1 MEQTKFSELQE
12 KRLKLS
18 SSPHI
23 KSPFSTQKAMLYVLV
38 ALLPCVIS
46 SIVFFGLYQIVIIL
60 TSVVFAVI
68 TEFVIKKLRKQNLS
82 IDDGSAAL
90 TGLLL
95 ALILPPNYPLVN
107 TALGSIFAIAIGKE
121 VFGGL
126 GYNIFNPAL
135 VGRAF
140 LQASFPV
147 QTTTWVK
154 PNLAVDTI
162 TSATPLAQFKFEKI
176 VTDLPNL
183 FYGNISGSLGE
194 TSALAILIGGLFL
207 IITKVANWQIP
218 VSMIIGMI
226 TFQGTL
232 WVIEPTQYANPLFHL
247 FSGGFMFGAFFM
259 ATDWVT
265 SPLTSRGMWI
275 YGILISFFVV
285 LIRNF
290 GGLPEGVMYAILLM
304 NAVTPLINR
313 YTVPKIFG
321 ETK

>member
-1 MEQTKFSELQE
+1 MEQKNVTDLQE
-12 KRLKLS
+12 RRLKLG

-23 KSPFSTQKAMLYVLV
+23 KSPFSTQKAMYYVLI

-46 SIVFFGLYQIVIIL
+46 SIIFFGIYQIVIIL
-60 TSVVFAVI
+60 TCVIFSVL
-68 TEFVIKKLRKQNLS
+68 TEFLIKKFRKQNLS
-82 IDDGSAAL
+82 IDDGSAVL

-107 TALGSIFAIAIGKE
+107 SALGSIFAIAIGKE

-126 GYNIFNPAL
+126 GFNIFNPAL
-135 VGRAF
+135 IGRAF

-147 QTTTWVK
+147 ETTTWVK
-154 PNLAVDTI
+154 SNLAVDTI
-162 TSATPLAQFKFEKI
+162 TSATPLAHFKFDKVVEE
-176 VTDLPNL
+176 LPNL
-183 FYGNISGSLGE
+183 FFGNISGSLGE
-194 TSALAILIGGLFL
+194 TSALAILLGGLFL
-207 IITKVANWQIP
+207 IFTRVANWQIP
-218 VSMIIGMI
+218 FSMIIGMI
-226 TFQGTL
+226 IFEGIL
-232 WVIEPTQYANPLFHL
+232 WIINPHKFANPAFHL
-247 FSGGFMFGAFFM
+247 LSGGFMFGAFFM

-265 SPLTSRGMWI
+265 SPITTKGMWI
-275 YGILISFFVV
+275 YGFAISLLVV

>member
-1 MEQTKFSELQE
+1 MEQKTVTDLQE
-12 KRLKLS
+12 KRLKLG

-23 KSPFSTQKAMLYVLV
+23 KSPFSTQKAMYYVLI

-46 SIVFFGLYQIVIIL
+46 SIIFFGIYQIVIIL
-60 TSVVFAVI
+60 TCVIFSVL
-68 TEFVIKKLRKQNLS
+68 TEFLIKKFRKQKLS

-107 TALGSIFAIAIGKE
+107 SALGSIFAIAIGKE

-126 GYNIFNPAL
+126 GFNIFNPAL
-135 VGRAF
+135 IGRAF

-147 QTTTWVK
+147 ETTTWVK
-154 PNLAVDTI
+154 SNLAVDTI
-162 TSATPLAQFKFEKI
+162 TSATPLAHFKFDKVVEEI
-176 VTDLPNL
+176 PNL
-183 FYGNISGSLGE
+183 FLGNISGSLGE
-194 TSALAILIGGLFL
+194 TSALAILLGGLFL
-207 IITKVANWQIP
+207 IFTRVANWQIP
-218 VSMIIGMI
+218 LSMIIGMVI
-226 TFQGTL
+226 FEGIL
-232 WVIEPTQYANPLFHL
+232 WIINPLQFANPAFHL
-247 FSGGFMFGAFFM
+247 LSGGFMFGAFFM

-265 SPLTSRGMWI
+265 SPITTKGMWI
-275 YGILISFFVV
+275 YGLAISLLIV

-313 YTVPKIFG
+313 YTVPTIFG
-321 ETK
+321 EAK

>member
-1 MEQTKFSELQE
+1 MEQKSVTDLQE
-12 KRLKLS
+12 RRLKLG

-23 KSPFSTQKAMLYVLV
+23 KSPFSTQKAMYYVIV
-38 ALLPCVIS
+38 ALLPCVVS
-46 SIVFFGLYQIVIIL
+46 SIVFFGIYQIIIIL
-60 TSVVFAVI
+60 TCVIFAVL
-68 TEFVIKKLRKQNLS
+68 TEFVVKKFRKQEIS
-82 IDDGSAAL
+82 ITDGSAAL

-95 ALILPPNYPLVN
+95 ALILPPNYPLVH
-107 TALGSIFAIAIGKE
+107 TSLGAIFAIAIGKE

-126 GYNIFNPAL
+126 GFNIFNPAL
-135 VGRAF
+135 IGRAF

-147 QTTTWVK
+147 ETTTWVK
-154 PNLAVDTI
+154 PNTAVDTI
-162 TSATPLAQFKFEKI
+162 TSATPLAQFKFERI
-176 VTDLPNL
+176 ITDIPNL

-194 TSALAILIGGLFL
+194 TSALAIIIGGLILLF
-207 IITKVANWQIP
+207 TRVANWQIP
-218 VSMIIGMI
+218 VSMILGIIIFEGI
-226 TFQGTL
+226 L
-232 WVIEPTQYANPLFHL
+232 WLFNPTQFANPVFHL
-247 FSGGFMFGAFFM
+247 LSGGFMFGAFFM

-265 SPLTSRGMWI
+265 SPITRKGMWI
-275 YGILISFFVV
+275 YGFSISLLIV

>member
-1 MEQTKFSELQE
+1 MEQITVSNLQE
-12 KRLKLS
+12 RRLKLG

-23 KSPFSTQKAMLYVLV
+23 NSPFTTQKAMYYVLI

-46 SIVFFGLYQIVIIL
+46 SVIFFGFYQIVIIL
-60 TSVVFAVI
+60 TCMIFALL
-68 TEFVIKKLRKQNLS
+68 TEFLIKKFRKQEIS
-82 IDDGSAAL
+82 ITDGSAAL

-107 TALGSIFAIAIGKE
+107 TALGAIFAIAIGKE

-126 GYNIFNPAL
+126 GFNIFNPAL
-135 VGRAF
+135 IGRAF

-147 QTTTWVK
+147 ETTTWVK
-154 PNLAVDTI
+154 TNLAIDSV
-162 TSATPLAQFKFEKI
+162 TSATPLAQFKFDR
-176 VTDLPNL
+176 VVADLPNL

-194 TSALAILIGGLFL
+194 TSAIAILIGGLFL
-207 IITKVANWQIP
+207 LFTRVANWQIP
-218 VSMIIGMI
+218 VSMIIGI
-226 TFQGTL
+226 ILFEGAL
-232 WVIEPTQYANPLFHL
+232 WIVDPSRFANPAFHL
-247 FSGGFMFGAFFM
+247 LSGGFMFGAFFM

-265 SPLTSRGMWI
+265 SPITKKGMWVF
-275 YGILISFFVV
+275 GLSISFLII

-321 ETK
+321 DTK